1 MSKSY
6 AGFFPAKIV
15 SYNAKAR
22 TVKVSIPT
30 VTDGLESG
38 ITAKIA
44 YPVGHDDKDTEI
56 EIKEGADCYIFFEQ
70 GDPSSPVMWAYS
82 SHGVGAIVD
91 YRRIR
96 QENIELLAKANINI
110 NAEDTIH
117 LKATKVIIDAEL
129 VINGDQTVN
138 GNSTTIGT
146 SDLQGVTTIENK
158 PYGSHGHLLVKTG
171 NDTSG
176 GVAP

>member
-1 MSKSY
+1 M
-6 AGFFPAKIV
+6 
-15 SYNAKAR
+15 
-22 TVKVSIPT
+22 SIPT
-30 VTDGLESG
+30 VTDGLEDG
-38 ITAKIA
+38 IIAKIA

-96 QENIELLAKANINI
+96 QENIELLARANINI
-110 NAEDTIH
+110 NAQDTIY
-117 LKATKVIIDAEL
+117 LSAKKLIIDADIE
-129 VINGDQTVN
+129 INGNQKLN
-138 GNSTTIGT
+138 GNNTTTGT
-146 SDLQGVTTIENK
+146 SDLQGETSIENK
-158 PYGSHGHLLVKTG
+158 PYRDHGHLKVKSG
-171 NDTSG
+171 DDTSG